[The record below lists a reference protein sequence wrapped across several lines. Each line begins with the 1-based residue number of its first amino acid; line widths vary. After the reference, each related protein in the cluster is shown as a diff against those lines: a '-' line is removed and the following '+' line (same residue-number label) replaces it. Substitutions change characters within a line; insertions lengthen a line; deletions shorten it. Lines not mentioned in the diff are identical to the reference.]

1 MKLFTTKQIRELDAY
16 TIKHEPISSY
26 ELMERAA
33 NALYS
38 WFAQNL
44 STLQPIVVFCG
55 PGNNGGDGL
64 ALARLLYTSGYSVEV
79 YYLTASAHSSDFQL
93 NLERLKAINFLPVE
107 IFSNSDFPHIGENHV
122 VVDAI
127 FGSGLSKPIEGLAA
141 QLVSHINTSGSR
153 VVAVDIPSGLFGEE
167 NPFPNSNP
175 VVRAADCLTLQFP
188 KLSFFFV
195 ENSSFVGR
203 WHVLLI

>member
-107 IFSNSDFPHIGENHV
+107 IFSNSGF
-122 VVDAI
+122 
-127 FGSGLSKPIEGLAA
+127 
-141 QLVSHINTSGSR
+141 
-153 VVAVDIPSGLFGEE
+153 
-167 NPFPNSNP
+167 
-175 VVRAADCLTLQFP
+175 
-188 KLSFFFV
+188 
-195 ENSSFVGR
+195 
-203 WHVLLI
+203 